1 MKSNDEQIA
10 SLKLLRSTG
19 SISEEEY
26 QQMILMLEEAAQKED
41 PSDEEQR
48 TDLMDNQ
55 SGRQQEINVP
65 IPQSAKDKIRRKI
78 FLVTNVIL
86 LVGFLIMAYLYN
98 DLRTSKDFIYND
110 MMSYYEEELGHLNNR
125 IDQIGKLQ
133 PFIVTKLDVVNLV
146 YDNGEFKKEQ
156 KGRKTGKYTLFDAQK
171 VDYIALKIDYYG
183 IQEDEAKVFIKLIG
197 PDGLFYNSEVSPK
210 GYSTDDDI
218 QLFIGDQ
225 QETTSGWGN
234 EDGGSYDRGN
244 WRAELWLEGK
254 IVPEAIAYFKVI

>member
-1 MKSNDEQIA
+1 MKSIDEQIA

-19 SISEEEY
+19 SISEEEF
-26 QQMILMLEEAAQKED
+26 QQMIQMLEVPAQKEY
-41 PSDEEQR
+41 PSDEEQLK
-48 TDLMDNQ
+48 DLKDEQ

-65 IPQSAKDKIRRKI
+65 FPQSAKNLIRRKI

-86 LVGFLIMAYLYN
+86 LVAFLIMAYLYN
-98 DLRTSKDFIYND
+98 DLRITKDFIYND

-133 PFIVTKLDVVNLV
+133 PFIVTKLDVVNLD

-156 KGRKTGKYTLFDAQK
+156 KGRKTGKYTLFDDQK

-183 IQEDEAKVFIKLIG
+183 IQEDEVKVFIKLIG
-197 PDGLFYNSEVSPK
+197 PDGLSYNSEVSPK
-210 GYSTDDDI
+210 GYSTDEDI
-218 QLFIGDQ
+218 QLFIGNQ

-234 EDGGSYDRGN
+234 EDGLYDRGN

-254 IVPEAIAYFKVI
+254 IVPEAIAYFKII